1 MGILEMQ
8 FDGAKLAII
17 SNGHVLTM
25 LRDDKDS
32 IPFPGMWDFAG
43 GGRDGNE
50 TPKECALRELYEE
63 FGLRLAADDLVFGA
77 KRDGVLPGQ
86 LTIWFFGAVWDGLNA
101 GQINFGTEGQRWKMM
116 PVASYLSHAKAIP
129 HLQDGLR
136 QFLQHLQQ

>member
-1 MGILEMQ
+1 MGNLEMH

-32 IPFPGMWDFAG
+32 IPYPDMWDFAG

-50 TPKECALRELYEE
+50 TPQDCALRELFEE
-63 FGLRLAADDLVFGA
+63 FGLRLSVDDLVFCA
-77 KRDGVLPGQ
+77 KRDGVLPEQ
-86 LTIWFFGAVWDGLNA
+86 LTIWFFGAKWDGLTA
-101 GQINFGTEGQRWKMM
+101 EHIKFGDEGQRWKFM
-116 PVASYLSHAKAIP
+116 PVATYLSHAKAIP

-136 QFLQHLQQ
+136 QFMQHLQQ